1 MRISKQDALFIKN
14 SIVEQTNAAVK
25 IWLFGSRVNDDE
37 KGGDVDLL
45 VKLDVAVERPALLA
59 SGIAVKIMRQ
69 MHGRKV
75 DVVLEAPNLDAKP
88 IHAIAKQMGIE
99 L

>member
-1 MRISKQDALFIKN
+1 MRISKEDALFIKQ

-25 IWLFGSRVNDDE
+25 VWLFGSRANDDE

-45 VKLDVAVERPALLA
+45 VKLEVAVERPALLSSA
-59 SGIAVKIMRQ
+59 IAVKIMRKL
-69 MHGRKV
+69 HGRKV
-75 DVVLEAPNLDAKP
+75 DVVLEAPNLDVKP
-88 IHAIAKQMGIE
+88 IHAIAKQTGIE

>member
-14 SIVEQTNAAVK
+14 SIVDQTNAEVK
-25 IWLFGSRVNDDE
+25 VWLFGSRVNDEE
-37 KGGDVDLL
+37 KGGDIDLL
-45 VKLDVAVERPALLA
+45 VKLDVVVERPAMLS
-59 SGIAVKIMRQ
+59 SGIAVKIMRR

-75 DVVLEAPNLDAKP
+75 DVVLEAPNLDSKP
-88 IHAIAKQMGIE
+88 IHTIAKQTGIE